1 MAVQIMVLIAAMY
14 AVVLFF
20 KNIFLRVMILYAL
33 DILAVI
39 LLAHGGAAETKIVS
53 FIACGF
59 ILNTM
64 IIFLPGNTGEKPVF
78 KGRDFLLL
86 STALAVPAAYI
97 VLFNG
102 LSHAA
107 ALPVP
112 AVKAHPAAFMIFC
125 AAFTALYFAIKEK
138 SGEKEDE

>member
-1 MAVQIMVLIAAMY
+1 VAVQITVLIAAMY

-20 KNIFLRVMILYAL
+20 KNTFFRVMILYAL
-33 DILAVI
+33 DVLAVI
-39 LLAHGGAAETKIVS
+39 LLAQSGAAETKMVF
-53 FIACGF
+53 FIAFGF
-59 ILNTM
+59 ILNTI

-86 STALAVPAAYI
+86 STALAIPAAYI

-102 LSHAA
+102 LSHTA

-112 AVKAHPAAFMIFC
+112 AVKAHPAAFMMFC
-125 AAFTALYFAIKEK
+125 AAFTALYFVIKEK
-138 SGEKEDE
+138 SGENENE